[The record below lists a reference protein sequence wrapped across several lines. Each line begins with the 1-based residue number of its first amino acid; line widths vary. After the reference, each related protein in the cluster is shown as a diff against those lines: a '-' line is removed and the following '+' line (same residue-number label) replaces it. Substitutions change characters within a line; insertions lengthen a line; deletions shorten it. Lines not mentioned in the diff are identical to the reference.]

1 MKKRITIVAIL
12 LLAVLIMCVGCSSE
26 SKLNGKYKGSG
37 FFSNVTYTFDGDG
50 KVTIKVGSQGAI
62 NATYTVSGSTV
73 TIVYA
78 GDASTGTIG
87 DDTITI
93 TEDGVSMVLT
103 KQ

>member
-1 MKKRITIVAIL
+1 MKKKITIVAIL

-37 FFSNVTYTFDGDG
+37 VFSNVTYTFDGDG
-50 KVTIKVGSQGAI
+50 KVTIKVGSLSV

-73 TIVYA
+73 TIVSA
-78 GDASTGTIG
+78 GEASTGTIG

-93 TEDGVSMVLT
+93 TEEGVSMVLT